1 MLSNNI
7 HDYHIVA
14 QGKTT
19 IPSVDDNEE
28 MLVTDVSA
36 EQYDFPHLCSN
47 HPLQLNPIARLPA
60 LLSYTC
66 LYITVVIM

>member
-1 MLSNNI
+1 MLFEHFIAITILSNNI

-28 MLVTDVSA
+28 MLITDVSA
-36 EQYDFPHLCSN
+36 ETVDKPHPMLFIYLYPN
-47 HPLQLNPIARLPA
+47 HLATKRHYN
-60 LLSYTC
+60 
-66 LYITVVIM
+66 